1 MDIMGFMQTMGMSG
15 VPLVAA
21 FFIGL
26 MTAMSPCP
34 LATNITA
41 IAYISRKPGNSR
53 HTLLVGLLYAMG
65 RTAGYVAIAAAIVY
79 AGLNVQVISFF
90 LQEYGEM
97 VLGPLLLVLGI
108 LMLDV
113 IDIPFPGGGGRGGD
127 RLTSF
132 METYAEKGV
141 VGSFILGVLFA
152 LSFCPFSAVL
162 FFGMLIPIALKT
174 GDALLVPTI
183 FGIATALPVIVVSV
197 LLVRG
202 VGQAAR
208 FMQRAQVVD
217 FWVKKAV
224 AMVFIGTGC
233 YLVWITWA
241 M

>member
-41 IAYISRKPGNSR
+41 IAYVSRRLENSR
-53 HTLLVGLLYAMG
+53 HTLLVGLLYAAG
-65 RTAGYVAIAAAIVY
+65 RTVGYVAIAAAIVY
-79 AGLNVQVISFF
+79 AGLNVQAISFF
-90 LQEYGEM
+90 LQDYGEM
-97 VLGPLLLVLGI
+97 ILGPLLLVLGI

-113 IDIPFPGGGGRGGD
+113 IDIPLFGGGN
-127 RLTSF
+127 RLTSL
-132 METYAEKGV
+132 METCSEKGF

-162 FFGMLIPIALKT
+162 FFGMLIPVALKT
-174 GDALLVPTI
+174 GDALLVPAV
-183 FGIATALPVIVVSV
+183 FGMATALPVIVVSF

-208 FMQRAQVVD
+208 FMQRAQSVEY
-217 FWVKKAV
+217 WVKKAV
-224 AMVFIGTGC
+224 GVVFIGIGC
-233 YLVWITWA
+233 YLMLITWVW
-241 M
+241 

>member
-41 IAYISRKPGNSR
+41 IAYVSRRIENTR
-53 HTLLVGLLYAMG
+53 HILLVGLLYGAG
-65 RTAGYVAIAAAIVY
+65 RMVAYVGLASVIVY
-79 AGLNVQVISFF
+79 AGLNVQAISFF

-97 VLGPLLLVLGI
+97 LLGPLLLVLGI

-113 IDIPFPGGGGRGGD
+113 IDINLPGGGR
-127 RLTSF
+127 RLTSL
-132 METYAEKGV
+132 MEKLSDKGV
-141 VGSFILGVLFA
+141 MGGFLLGVLFA

-162 FFGMLIPIALKT
+162 FLGMLIPIALKT
-174 GDALLVPTI
+174 GDAFLVPGV
-183 FGIATALPVIVVSV
+183 FGIATALPVLVVSV
-197 LLVRG
+197 LLARG

-208 FMQRAQVVD
+208 LMQRAQAVD
-217 FWVKKAV
+217 YWVKKGVAV
-224 AMVFIGTGC
+224 VFIGIGIFYIVT
-233 YLVWITWA
+233 VWVL
-241 M
+241 

>member
-15 VPLVAA
+15 VPVVAA

-41 IAYISRKPGNSR
+41 IAYVSRRLEDSRK
-53 HTLLVGLLYAMG
+53 TLLVGTLYAAG
-65 RTAGYVAIAAAIVY
+65 RTAAYVVIAAAIVY
-79 AGLNVQVISFF
+79 TGLNVQAISFF

-97 VLGPLLLVLGI
+97 FLGPVLIILGI
-108 LMLDV
+108 LMLDI
-113 IDIPFPGGGGRGGD
+113 IDIPLPGGGVGGK
-127 RLTSF
+127 RLTTL
-132 METYAEKGV
+132 MESYAEKGCA
-141 VGSFILGVLFA
+141 GSFILGVLFA

-174 GDALLVPTI
+174 GDALLVPGV
-183 FGIATALPVIVVSV
+183 FGLATALPVILVSF
-197 LLVRG
+197 LLASG
-202 VGQAAR
+202 VGQVAR
-208 FMQRAQVVD
+208 LMQRAQAVD

-224 AMVFIGTGC
+224 AVVFIGVGC
-233 YLVWITWA
+233 YLVWIAWV

>member
-1 MDIMGFMQTMGMSG
+1 MDIIGFMQTMGMSG
-15 VPLVAA
+15 APLVAA

-41 IAYISRKPGNSR
+41 IAYVSRRLDNSR
-53 HTLLVGLLYAMG
+53 HTLLVGLLYAAG

-79 AGLNVQVISFF
+79 AGLNVQAISFF

-113 IDIPFPGGGGRGGD
+113 IDISLPGGGK
-127 RLTSF
+127 RLTTL
-132 METYAEKGV
+132 METYSEKGFA
-141 VGSFILGVLFA
+141 GSFILGVLFA

-174 GDALLVPTI
+174 GDALLVPAV
-183 FGIATALPVIVVSV
+183 FGIATALPVIVVSF
-197 LLVRG
+197 LLVGG

-208 FMQRAQVVD
+208 FMQRAQAVE

-224 AMVFIGTGC
+224 AVVFIGIGC
-233 YLVWITWA
+233 YYITSVWL

>member
-15 VPLVAA
+15 VPVVAA

-41 IAYISRKPGNSR
+41 IAYVSRRLEDSRK
-53 HTLLVGLLYAMG
+53 TLLVGTLYAAG
-65 RTAGYVAIAAAIVY
+65 RTAAYVVIAAAIVY
-79 AGLNVQVISFF
+79 TGLNVQAISFF

-97 VLGPLLLVLGI
+97 FLGPVLIILGI
-108 LMLDV
+108 LMLDI
-113 IDIPFPGGGGRGGD
+113 IDIPLPGGGVGGK
-127 RLTSF
+127 RLTTL
-132 METYAEKGV
+132 MESYAEKGCA
-141 VGSFILGVLFA
+141 GSFILGVLFA

-174 GDALLVPTI
+174 GDVILVSFLL
-183 FGIATALPVIVVSV
+183 AS
-197 LLVRG
+197 G
-202 VGQAAR
+202 VGQVAR
-208 FMQRAQVVD
+208 LMQRAQAVD

-224 AMVFIGTGC
+224 AVVFIGVGC
-233 YLVWITWA
+233 YLVWIAWV

>member
-1 MDIMGFMQTMGMSG
+1 MDIMAFMQTMGMSG

-41 IAYISRKPGNSR
+41 IAYVSRRLDNSR
-53 HTLLVGLLYAMG
+53 RTLLFGSLYGAG
-65 RTAGYVAIAAAIVY
+65 RTVAYVAIATAIVY
-79 AGLNVQVISFF
+79 TGLNVQAVSFF
-90 LQEYGEM
+90 LQDYGM
-97 VLGPLLLVLGI
+97 MLLGPVLLILGI

-113 IDIPFPGGGGRGGD
+113 IDLHLPGGGR
-127 RLTSF
+127 RLASL
-132 METYAEKGV
+132 MEKLAEKGET
-141 VGSFILGVLFA
+141 GSFLLGMLFA

-174 GDALLVPTI
+174 GDALLVPGV
-183 FGIATALPVIVVSV
+183 FGIATALPVIVVSL

-202 VGQAAR
+202 VGHAAR
-208 FMQRAQVVD
+208 LLQRAQAID
-217 FWVKKAV
+217 IWVKKGV
-224 AMVFIGTGC
+224 AAVFIGIGI
-233 YLVWITWA
+233 YYIADVWL

>member
-1 MDIMGFMQTMGMSG
+1 MDIMGFMQTMGMNSIP
-15 VPLVAA
+15 VVAA

-41 IAYISRKPGNSR
+41 IAYVSRRLEDSRK
-53 HTLLVGLLYAMG
+53 TLLVGTLYAAG
-65 RTAGYVAIAAAIVY
+65 RTVAYVAIAAAIVY
-79 AGLNVQVISFF
+79 AGLNVQAISFF

-97 VLGPLLLVLGI
+97 FLGPVLIIFGI

-113 IDIPFPGGGGRGGD
+113 IDIPLPGGGGRGS
-127 RLTSF
+127 RHLTTL
-132 METYAEKGV
+132 MESYAEKGCA
-141 VGSFILGVLFA
+141 GSFILGVIFA

-174 GDALLVPTI
+174 GDALLVPGV
-183 FGIATALPVIVVSV
+183 FGLATALPVILVS
-197 LLVRG
+197 LLLAGG

-208 FMQRAQVVD
+208 LMQRAQAVD

-224 AMVFIGTGC
+224 AVVFIGIGC
-233 YLVWITWA
+233 YLILITWL
-241 M
+241 